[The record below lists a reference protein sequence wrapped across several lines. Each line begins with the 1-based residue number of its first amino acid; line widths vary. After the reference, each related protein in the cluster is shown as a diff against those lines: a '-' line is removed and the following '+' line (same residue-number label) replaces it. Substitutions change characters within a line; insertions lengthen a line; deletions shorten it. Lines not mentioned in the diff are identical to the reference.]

1 LEIKKTCL
9 DFKPKMSYM
18 GGGAIQAG
26 NQDDFSIM
34 GQVNFATG
42 PTTIFSSDMFGE
54 GHCKCRNCHKMRI
67 LLFKIMLYENPGADQ
82 EALTIQLTEFTG
94 HEVAELIRE
103 RGPLAMMIAH
113 DDAIAQAEEAMI
125 ANAIASSAEIS
136 KKKTP
141 VPQEII
147 EKLCKVKFTLADVEA
162 KTICS
167 VCTMS
172 ATEEEIG
179 TEVFR
184 LECGHKFH
192 LDCLL
197 PWITAESD
205 ECPVCRT
212 KIVAPVSV
220 TVEANAAM
228 GGGGGGGSSE
238 EA

>member
-1 LEIKKTCL
+1 
-9 DFKPKMSYM
+9 M

-26 NQDDFSIM
+26 THDTFSIM

-42 PTTIFSSDMFGE
+42 PATIFSSDMFGE
-54 GHCKCRNCHKMRI
+54 EHCKCKNCHKNRF
-67 LLFKIMLYENPGADQ
+67 LLFKIMLFENPGADK
-82 EALTIQLTEFTG
+82 EALTYQLIEFTG
-94 HEVAELIRE
+94 VEVSDQIIM

-113 DDAIAQAEEAMI
+113 ADAIAQAEDAMI
-125 ANAIASSAEIS
+125 AEAVASSAEIS
-136 KKKTP
+136 EKKTP

-147 EKLCKVKFTLADVEA
+147 EKLCKVKLTLADVQA
-162 KTICS
+162 KITCS
-167 VCTMS
+167 VCTMP

-192 LDCLL
+192 VDCLL

-205 ECPVCRT
+205 ECPICRT

-220 TVEANAAM
+220 AVEANAAM
-228 GGGGGGGSSE
+228 GGGGGGSSD